1 LTVAWQIALL
11 DGEHLESVP
20 DVINAADFQGP
31 GNSRRDYY
39 FGPSIYGVHHDV
51 DPSVGGEIGY
61 QLITLNTGCRALVA
75 AWSNVPMYA
84 NNSLVYTGMIVFYED
99 TNVIEVYIKEKQID
113 GTWNAGNATVAIQ
126 ENSTRGLVAPGR
138 DVFSPDWTATDEA
151 WRFTPNGASITELK
165 WYEDAIAPAN
175 EIIDPDDDG
184 VITVNP
190 LETTTYFAEV
200 TYTLCN
206 GTTIVES
213 DATTV
218 TVTGKKTWN
227 GSQSTAWENPNNWT
241 PVGVPVSTNCITIPN
256 TGTDPIMASTTDG
269 SGLTL
274 DIEDGASL
282 TQLSNS
288 SLTIGEGITIE
299 PSGNLE
305 IRDDASLIQITDVP
319 TNQNVGNARVQRE
332 VTGVDYFDYVYWSSP
347 VDAFN
352 VEDISPGTPPF
363 GLYEWSPTTI
373 NGTPGNHGDWISTS
387 GNMTLGKGYI
397 VRGLLG
403 GPLPNTVEFQ
413 GVLNNGQISVPIS
426 HGGYSGPDY
435 GGIGNTATEDDDNW
449 NLLGN
454 PYPSSIS
461 LTDFT
466 AANPDIDGTL
476 YFWRH
481 LTAAN
486 SAVVDPFFEDY
497 VYNYSASDYLTANS
511 SGSTPPGFS
520 GFIASGQGFF
530 ALMLDSAPTSSNAIF
545 SNTMRGTYDNSS
557 FFRQGTN
564 PNPTKNRIWLDFVN
578 EQNNTANSILVGYIE
593 GATNGID
600 RLYDGYSINKS
611 SQQFYSWFADEKLA
625 INGKSLPFNDSDFIN
640 LGYQA
645 PTPGSFSIT
654 INALDG
660 LFESTTQRI
669 YLEDRELNVIHDLRI
684 SPYTFSTDE
693 GAFDNRFVLRFS
705 NAALSTPEQEPADR
719 VSIKKIRTTIT
730 VESIQ
735 SAISSFELID
745 IQGRVIH
752 KNLKISTMTFNY
764 DTQNLSSGT
773 YIVKVSLDNGGVKMK
788 KLII

>member
-1 LTVAWQIALL
+1 
-11 DGEHLESVP
+11 
-20 DVINAADFQGP
+20 
-31 GNSRRDYY
+31 
-39 FGPSIYGVHHDV
+39 
-51 DPSVGGEIGY
+51 
-61 QLITLNTGCRALVA
+61 
-75 AWSNVPMYA
+75 
-84 NNSLVYTGMIVFYED
+84 
-99 TNVIEVYIKEKQID
+99 
-113 GTWNAGNATVAIQ
+113 
-126 ENSTRGLVAPGR
+126 
-138 DVFSPDWTATDEA
+138 
-151 WRFTPNGASITELK
+151 
-165 WYEDAIAPAN
+165 
-175 EIIDPDDDG
+175 
-184 VITVNP
+184 
-190 LETTTYFAEV
+190 
-200 TYTLCN
+200 
-206 GTTIVES
+206 
-213 DATTV
+213 
-218 TVTGKKTWN
+218 
-227 GSQSTAWENPNNWT
+227 
-241 PVGVPVSTNCITIPN
+241 
-256 TGTDPIMASTTDG
+256 
-269 SGLTL
+269 
-274 DIEDGASL
+274 
-282 TQLSNS
+282 
-288 SLTIGEGITIE
+288 
-299 PSGNLE
+299 
-305 IRDDASLIQITDVP
+305 
-319 TNQNVGNARVQRE
+319 
-332 VTGVDYFDYVYWSSP
+332 
-347 VDAFN
+347 
-352 VEDISPGTPPF
+352 
-363 GLYEWSPTTI
+363 
-373 NGTPGNHGDWISTS
+373 
-387 GNMTLGKGYI
+387 
-397 VRGLLG
+397 
-403 GPLPNTVEFQ
+403 
-413 GVLNNGQISVPIS
+413 
-426 HGGYSGPDY
+426 
-435 GGIGNTATEDDDNW
+435 
-449 NLLGN
+449 LLGN

-486 SAVVDPFFEDY
+486 TAVVDPFFEDY

-557 FFRQGTN
+557 FFRQGTSSN
-564 PNPTKNRIWLDFVN
+564 TTKHRIWLDFVN

-625 INGKSLPFNDSDFIN
+625 INGKALPFNDSDFIN

-645 PTPGSFSIT
+645 PTPGSFTIT

-705 NAALSTPEQEPADR
+705 NAALSTPEQEPAYR
-719 VSIKKIRTTIT
+719 VTIKKIRTTIT

-752 KNLKISTMTFNY
+752 KNLNINTMTFNY